1 MDKIDLKDRKI
12 LYELD
17 KNARQTLSQIGKNV
31 RLPKSVVAYRIKK
44 LEETGIIKNFY
55 TVINFYKLGYI
66 NLAIYVNYQYYT
78 PAIEKEIIN

>member
-31 RLPKSVVAYRIKK
+31 RLPKSS
-44 LEETGIIKNFY
+44 
-55 TVINFYKLGYI
+55 
-66 NLAIYVNYQYYT
+66 NLCELSILYSG
-78 PAIEKEIIN
+78 K